1 MKCSNCHGEIENGK
15 IVCNLCGINI
25 NEQKK
30 MEALAYKGVNKLI
43 KYKKITTIIVI
54 AVILLFLASFFV
66 PSIEFTLPLL
76 GVVFLLPLI
85 EKGIILGFVGFIAY
99 MLIKTGMKN
108 VILKHNGMTS
118 NGKVIEYNL
127 RRRRDYII
135 VEYEVNSK
143 NYRLVDEYKKYVEVG
158 SDVVIKYNSK
168 NPYDAIIL
176 ENNNRGIALG
186 LGIFLLIVVIIF
198 FFFA

>member
-1 MKCSNCHGEIENGK
+1 MKCFNCHGEIENGK
-15 IVCNLCGINI
+15 TVCDLCGFNI
-25 NEQKK
+25 NEHKN

-54 AVILLFLASFFV
+54 AVILLFLLSFFV
-66 PSIEFTLPLL
+66 PSIEFTLPFL

-85 EKGIILGFVGFIAY
+85 EKGIILGFIGFISY

-108 VILKHNGMTS
+108 VILKRNGLTA

-127 RRRRDYII
+127 RRRKDHII

-143 NYRLVDEYKKYVEVG
+143 KYRLVDEYKKYVEVG

-186 LGIFLLIVVIIF
+186 LGIFLLIIVIIF
-198 FFFA
+198 FLFA

>member
-1 MKCSNCHGEIENGK
+1 MKCFNCHGEIENGK
-15 IVCNLCGINI
+15 TVCDLCGFNI
-25 NEQKK
+25 NEHKNV
-30 MEALAYKGVNKLI
+30 EALAYKGVNKLI

-54 AVILLFLASFFV
+54 AVILLFLLSFFV
-66 PSIEFTLPLL
+66 PSIEFTLPFL

-85 EKGIILGFVGFIAY
+85 EKGIILGFVGFISY

-108 VILKHNGMTS
+108 VVLKRNVMTA

-127 RRRRDYII
+127 RHRKDHII

-143 NYRLVDEYKKYVEVG
+143 KYRLVDEYKKYVEVG
-158 SDVVIKYNSK
+158 SNVVIKYNSK

-176 ENNNRGIALG
+176 GNNNRGIALG
-186 LGIFLLIVVIIF
+186 LGIFLLIIVIIF
-198 FFFA
+198 FLFA

>member
-15 IVCNLCGINI
+15 IVCDLCGVNI
-25 NEQKK
+25 HEQKNV
-30 MEALAYKGVNKLI
+30 ETLAYKGVNKLI

-143 NYRLVDEYKKYVEVG
+143 KYRLVDEYKKYVEVG

-176 ENNNRGIALG
+176 ENNNQGIALG
-186 LGIFLLIVVIIF
+186 LGIFLLIIVIIF
-198 FFFA
+198 FFLA

>member
-1 MKCSNCHGEIENGK
+1 MKCFNCHGEIEEGK
-15 IVCNLCGINI
+15 TVCDLCGVNI
-25 NEQKK
+25 NEQKN

-76 GVVFLLPLI
+76 GAVFLLPLI
-85 EKGIILGFVGFIAY
+85 EKGIVLGFIGFISY
-99 MLIKTGMKN
+99 MLIKIGMKN
-108 VILKHNGMTS
+108 IVLKNNGMTTI
-118 NGKVIEYNL
+118 GKVIEYNL
-127 RRRRDYII
+127 RRGRDYLIA
-135 VEYEVNSK
+135 EFEVNSK
-143 NYRLVDEYKKYVEVG
+143 KYRLTSEYKKYVEVG
-158 SDVVIKYNSK
+158 QEVVIKYSSK

-176 ENNNRGIALG
+176 GNNNRGIALI
-186 LGIFLLIVVIIF
+186 LGIFFLILVIVF